1 MRKKRISGSRMAAG
15 EAYAALKGG
24 VWQLDVDAVRA
35 RADAYLKA
43 AAEAGCYSL
52 AGLCI
57 ALDITR
63 ETLELWRRGYVCRE
77 DLEAGLL
84 PNTAL
89 ADCVAKAM
97 LHLQRY
103 WEESGKPVTLGL
115 KLLEATGAFGN
126 KLAAGQT
133 GSGPPFDLGRYKKF
147 AR

>member
-1 MRKKRISGSRMAAG
+1 MRKKRMSGSRMAAG
-15 EAYAALKGG
+15 EAYAVLKGG
-24 VWQLDVDAVRA
+24 VWQLDVDAVRT
-35 RADAYLKA
+35 RAEAYLTA

-77 DLEAGLL
+77 DLEEGLE
-84 PNTAL
+84 PNAAL

-103 WEESGKPVTLGL
+103 WEESGKPATLGL
-115 KLLEATGAFGN
+115 RLLEATGAFGSRA
-126 KLAAGQT
+126 AAGQA
-133 GSGPPFDLGRYKKF
+133 GVGPPFDLGRYKKF

>member
-1 MRKKRISGSRMAAG
+1 MAKRVSGSRMAEGAP
-15 EAYAALKGG
+15 YAVQADG
-24 VWQLDVDAVRA
+24 VWRLEVDAIQA
-35 RADAYLKA
+35 QAGGYLA
-43 AAEAGCYSL
+43 EAAEAGRYSL

-63 ETLELWRRGYVCRE
+63 ETLDCWRRGYVSRADE
-77 DLEAGLL
+77 EANLV

-103 WEESGKPVTLGL
+103 WEESGKPATLGL
-115 KLLEATGAFGN
+115 KLLEATGGIGSRTAS
-126 KLAAGQT
+126 AAQT
-133 GSGPPFDLGRYKKF
+133 GGGPPYDLGRYKKF

>member
-15 EAYAALKGG
+15 EAYAALKDG
-24 VWQLDVDAVRA
+24 VWQLDVDAVRQ
-35 RADAYLKA
+35 RAQAYLKA
-43 AAEAGCYSL
+43 AAEEGRYSL

-63 ETLELWRRGYVCRE
+63 ETLELWRRGYVRRE
-77 DLEAGLL
+77 DLEEGLL
-84 PNTAL
+84 PNAAL

-103 WEESGKPVTLGL
+103 WEESGKPATLGL
-115 KLLEATGAFGN
+115 RLLEATGAFGN
-126 KLAAGQT
+126 RTAAGQS